1 MRQRPDFRNFDL
13 RIETADAGSYAVS
26 VTASPAGATNGASRA
41 PSPLV
46 EIKLLLPLARGGNEG
61 SQRLQRLGQRLTE
74 FLLPPGEVRDLY
86 NRCLGMME
94 NEKLILRFRLDIAAP
109 ELAALPWEC
118 AYDEKEEYFALNPRF
133 SMVRYYRLLR
143 PADSVLSL
151 TPVPILLV
159 AASPNNLTPIA
170 VGQEV
175 LNLVQ
180 ALEPLLTGGQASIDI
195 LFSGFEPERQALETA
210 LAGVQGVSLL
220 KMGASLDA
228 LRIALKHGYRVL
240 HFIGHGGLDAV
251 AGGMLALT
259 ATDGSVS
266 WVGEQTLA
274 RELREQ
280 TLAAVMLNV
289 CRSATGDTARAFVGL
304 APKLIQAGIPAV
316 MAMQHD
322 ISDAGARRFSVEL
335 YRSLAAGERLDEAV
349 LAGRMALSAA
359 EQGMGWE
366 WAIPVLFMRA
376 ERGLLWEVDPQ
387 RVAVVDRMDALIRT
401 AQTAAGI
408 AAGSRAA
415 EDELL
420 ARGLGRYAE
429 RLRQLASRSGDEGAV
444 QPYRGLLEYRLGD
457 ADLFFGRGQ
466 ASADL
471 LDRLQRGALTVL
483 HAESG
488 AGKTSLLQAGIMP
501 RLIADGHLPIHLR
514 AYNLNP
520 ALALKRALLPEWRTA
535 THLST
540 LSLREFLLKV
550 MALLGPKVR
559 LYLLL
564 DQFEEFFAEL
574 AKPERDVFIGEL
586 VECVED
592 PLLNVC
598 WLLALRSEAFSGLAS
613 FEPGIR
619 NPFENNYR
627 LERLTRAEA
636 EAVIVQPAARFGIS
650 FEPALLAIL
659 LDDLDKEGVA
669 PPQVQLVC
677 QALYDE
683 RAAGEDTLTR
693 GLYERLGGARGI
705 LQGHLE
711 RVLRRDL
718 PPEQRVAAQLLLEAL
733 LSSEVRRVLRT
744 RDELAAE
751 LAQRD
756 VMPATV
762 DTVLERLLE
771 SRLLRIQERGA
782 AGEQIAYEL
791 AHDYLANQIQLSPE
805 VRGRKAAQELLAR
818 ELLSFKLHGTR
829 LHPRALEVI
838 GVHIDSIPI
847 DRAAAELLVRSAFE
861 TGAGLEQWL
870 PRVPADLA
878 RLTLLEG
885 LQDGDPLLRVRAA
898 QYIGATSDPEVVAAL
913 AACFTEDEV
922 PTVREAAFTVLRV
935 VAPER
940 ARQLGLDGLQ
950 HSAADRRAEAASLLE
965 SSLDSEVVRAL
976 FGVVIGDADDLAWQ
990 TALRVLSTHEARPWR
1005 DDWRPLRRA
1014 TAARQAAAYGL
1025 FDQWRTPRSLAF
1037 HLRTLPALLQQ
1048 YLKRKWRENWPAFIG
1063 AGLAALALVYLGV
1076 ALWRGWPPFPA
1087 HWQRVP
1093 GTPAIGFSALAIG
1106 DDGTIYAGTTDYGLA
1121 RRDPDGV
1128 WVFGLRDG
1136 LPTGEPANPAD
1147 PTSNVNAIHDLAVT
1161 PGVSERVFALVAD
1174 AGVFVSADAGAH
1186 WAQIGA
1192 GSVPTDTVVAV
1203 IAAYG
1208 ETLLVADES
1217 TGLYGSGDG
1226 GQTWRRLS
1234 GQGGLPDSGFRAA
1247 RFAPAGEAYVGG
1259 VDGVYRG
1266 AGAFPFVWEKV
1277 PGVPSVFY
1285 LDAGNGGRLFLGL
1298 GIAERSNQAAC
1309 YTPERG
1315 LWVAKTYTGADIT
1328 AVHRDPVRPDAIWVA
1343 TTGNVEQLTCFT
1355 EGVSVPRLAEGV
1367 FDLVPVPA
1375 GDGGFTWLQASQQ
1388 GLYQPPD

>member
-13 RIETADAGSYAVS
+13 RIEPADAGGYAIS
-26 VTASPAGATNGASRA
+26 VTASPAGGTPGATRA
-41 PSPLV
+41 PSPLA
-46 EIKLLLPLARGGNEG
+46 EIEPLPPFAYPGNEG
-61 SQRLQRLGQRLTE
+61 SPRLQRLGQRLTE

-94 NEKLILRFRLDIAAP
+94 NEQFVLRFRLDIAAP
-109 ELAALPWEC
+109 ELAVLPWEC
-118 AYDEKEEYFALNPRF
+118 AHDEKEEYFALNPRF
-133 SMVRYYRLLR
+133 SMVRYHRLMR
-143 PADSVLSL
+143 RADSVLSL

-170 VGQEV
+170 VGQEA
-175 LNLVQ
+175 LNLIQ
-180 ALEPLLTGGQASIDI
+180 ALEPLLTDGQAAIDI
-195 LFSGFEPERQALETA
+195 LFSGLEPERQALENA
-210 LAGVQGVSLL
+210 IAGVQGVSLL
-220 KMGASLDA
+220 KTGASLDA
-228 LRIALKHGYRVL
+228 LRTALKHGYRVL

-266 WVGEQTLA
+266 WVGEQMLA

-280 TLAAVMLNV
+280 ALAAVMLNV

-316 MAMQHD
+316 IAMQHD
-322 ISDAGARRFSVEL
+322 ISDVGARRFSVEL
-335 YRSLAAGERLDEAV
+335 YRSLAVGERLDEAV
-349 LAGRMALSAA
+349 LAGRKALSAA
-359 EQGMGWE
+359 EQGLGLE

-387 RVAVVDRMDALIRT
+387 RVAVVDRMDALIRAT
-401 AQTAAGI
+401 ET
-408 AAGSRAA
+408 AAGSRAV
-415 EDELL
+415 EDALL
-420 ARGLGRYAE
+420 ARGVGRYAE
-429 RLRQLASRSGDEGAV
+429 RLRQLASRSGDEGAA
-444 QPYRGLLEYRLGD
+444 QPYKGLLAYRLGD
-457 ADLFFGRGQ
+457 ADLFFGRDR
-466 ASADL
+466 AITEL
-471 LDRLQRGALTVL
+471 LDRLQRGPLTVL

-520 ALALKRALLPEWRTA
+520 TLALKRALLPEWRTV
-535 THLST
+535 THLAA

-550 MALLGPKVR
+550 LGLVGPKVR

-574 AKPERDVFIGEL
+574 ARPERDAFIGEL

-592 PLLNVC
+592 PLLNVR
-598 WLLALRSEAFSGLAS
+598 WLLVLRSEAFSGLAS

-636 EAVIVQPAARFGIS
+636 EAVIAQPAARFGIA
-650 FEPALLAIL
+650 FEPMLLALL
-659 LDDLDKEGVA
+659 LDDLDQEGVA

-683 RAAGEDTLTR
+683 RPAGEDILTCA
-693 GLYERLGGARGI
+693 LYERLGGVRGI
-705 LQGHLE
+705 LQGHLA

-756 VMPATV
+756 IAPATV
-762 DTVLERLLE
+762 DAVLDRLLE

-791 AHDYLANQIQLSPE
+791 AHDYLANQIRLSPE

-818 ELLSFKLHGTR
+818 ELLSFELHGTR

-838 GVHIDSIPI
+838 AAHVEGIPV

-861 TGAGLEQWL
+861 TGVGLEQWL
-870 PRVPADLA
+870 TRAPADLA
-878 RLTLLEG
+878 RQTLLEG
-885 LQDGDPLLRVRAA
+885 LQAEDPELRLRAVLH
-898 QYIGATSDPEVVAAL
+898 IGAYSDPEVVAAL
-913 AACFTEDEV
+913 AACFTEDEA
-922 PTVREAAFTVLRV
+922 PAVREAAFTTLRT
-935 VAPER
+935 VAPAR
-940 ARQLGLDGLQ
+940 ARQLGLERLQ
-950 HSAADRRAEAASLLE
+950 QSAADRRTEAASLLK
-965 SSLDSEVVRAL
+965 SALDPEVVRAL
-976 FGVVIGDADDLAWQ
+976 FGVVIGDADDRAWQ
-990 TALRVLSTHEARPWR
+990 TALRVLSAKEARPWR
-1005 DDWRPLRRA
+1005 DDWRPLRGA
-1014 TAARQAAAYGL
+1014 PAARQAAAYEL
-1025 FDQWRTPRSLAF
+1025 LDRWRAPRSWAF

-1087 HWQRVP
+1087 KWQRVP
-1093 GTPAIGFSALAIG
+1093 GTPVIRFSALAAG
-1106 DDGTIYAGTTDYGLA
+1106 ADGTVYAGTTDYGLA
-1121 RRDPDGV
+1121 RRGPDGV
-1128 WVFGLRDG
+1128 WAFGLREG
-1136 LPTGEPANPAD
+1136 LPTGTPANPAD
-1147 PTSNVNAIHDLAVT
+1147 PTSNVNTIHDLAVA
-1161 PGVSERVFALVAD
+1161 PGASERVFALVAD
-1174 AGVFVSADAGAH
+1174 AGVYVSADAGAH

-1192 GSVPTDTVVAV
+1192 GIVPTDTVYAV

-1208 ETLLVADES
+1208 ETILVADERM
-1217 TGLYGSGDG
+1217 GLYGSGDG

-1247 RFAPAGEAYVGG
+1247 RFAPDGEAYVGG

-1266 AGAFPFVWEKV
+1266 AGAFPFAWEKV

-1285 LDAGNGGRLFLGL
+1285 LDAANGGQLFLGL

-1315 LWVAKTYTGADIT
+1315 LWVARTYTGANIT
-1328 AVHRDPVRPDAIWVA
+1328 AVQRDPVKPDVIWVA
-1343 TTGNVEQLTCFT
+1343 TTGNVEQLACYTA
-1355 EGVSVPRLAEGV
+1355 GVSVPRLAEGV
-1367 FDLVPVPA
+1367 FDLVPVPT
-1375 GDGGFTWLQASQQ
+1375 GDGGFTWLQASQE
-1388 GLYQPPD
+1388 GLYQPPH